1 MADSASRVSKFK
13 FFVLKQKFIV
23 CAKFWQYVDSWKNF
37 YFRVIS
43 FLGVVLGSVKN
54 IRKAEF
60 VRVCFVFIILIS
72 LHCLTL
78 DQIVAQEAPIEEN
91 LDVLAEAGL
100 DVADL
105 KSGFTRSKLNAV
117 IDKAC
122 GAGGSADGC
131 ASVLTSAVKVAASYD
146 TSKGSAVI
154 WMGKKLEQNLP
165 KLVSKGLDSSQL
177 TSVVQSTTATISD
190 VKKGAE
196 GIDGAV
202 EMAGFEIIKVAI
214 SEIAK
219 ASNAQNNVPAIVD
232 TLSAVDSLGSSSL
245 SRLTSRIENKVNS
258 VSKIE
263 SDVGDMSS
271 QVSLN
276 SLSSLTKSIA
286 QEVSKVSDQRE
297 KEAVQSQGT
306 TVAQTLVL
314 ESEILKSN
322 SSITEQI
329 SEISESMNSLSN
341 VNQLYWPDG
350 TPLSPE
356 DNEVYLEQRRM
367 ISESGYEIPP
377 SFPAPLE

>member
-1 MADSASRVSKFK
+1 MDR
-13 FFVLKQKFIV
+13 
-23 CAKFWQYVDSWKNF
+23 WKNF
-37 YFRVIS
+37 YFRDMS
-43 FLGVVLGSVKN
+43 FLEVVLGGDKN
-54 IRKAEF
+54 SRKEEI
-60 VRVCFVFIILIS
+60 VRVCYVFIILIS
-72 LHCLTL
+72 LHCLTV
-78 DQIVAQEAPIEEN
+78 DHIVAQEAPIEEN

-100 DVADL
+100 DIADL

-146 TSKGSAVI
+146 TTKGSAVI

-165 KLVSKGLDSSQL
+165 KLASKGLDSSQL

-219 ASNAQNNVPAIVD
+219 ASNASNQLGSSAQNNISALVD
-232 TLSAVDSLGSSSL
+232 TLSAVESLGSSSL
-245 SRLTSRIENKVNS
+245 SKLTSRIENKINS

-263 SDVGDMSS
+263 SAVGDVSS

-306 TVAQTLVL
+306 TVTQPLVL
-314 ESEILKSN
+314 ESE
-322 SSITEQI
+322 I

-350 TPLSPE
+350 TPLPPE
-356 DNEVYLEQRRM
+356 ANEVFLEQRRR
-367 ISESGYEIPP
+367 ISEAGYEIPP
-377 SFPAPLE
+377 GFPAPLE